1 MSNQVLTHSQR
12 VVRLYRK
19 SLKNIRDYSE
29 DYDMFLKNAQD
40 LRSTIKER
48 ANETDQFL
56 IKKYVKELEKFE
68 NFYQHPD
75 PYTPCDAVNGSKW
88 QRNIPPPLWAVN
100 PYNHVLDK

>member
-1 MSNQVLTHSQR
+1 MSQVLTHSQR

-68 NFYQHPD
+68 DFYQHPD
-75 PYTPCDAVNGSKW
+75 PYLPCDAVGGSKW
-88 QRNIPPPLWAVN
+88 QRNTPPPMWAVN